1 MCLNLEWDE
10 TDWILNHSRVVYDG
24 TNPPKPRPQ
33 RQWPPGINGEA
44 CELLFG
50 GLTKLKERVMGDRKH
65 LCMSFI
71 FCAFQPLLTF
81 YEKAT

>member
-1 MCLNLEWDE
+1 MVRDLQFHAVKRILELELW
-10 TDWILNHSRVVYDG
+10 TRVVYDG

-50 GLTKLKERVMGDRKH
+50 GLTKLKERVMEDRKH
-65 LCMSFI
+65 LCKSFK
-71 FCAFQPLLTF
+71 FCLYRLAYLL
-81 YEKAT
+81 

>member
-1 MCLNLEWDE
+1 M
-10 TDWILNHSRVVYDG
+10 LNHSRVVYDG

-50 GLTKLKERVMGDRKH
+50 GLTRLKERVMEDRKH
-65 LCMSFI
+65 LCMSFTLFFTASVI
-71 FCAFQPLLTF
+71 FC
-81 YEKAT
+81 EKAS

>member
-1 MCLNLEWDE
+1 MVGGLCSCAVKEIMGLIL
-10 TDWILNHSRVVYDG
+10 WIRVVYDG

-50 GLTKLKERVMGDRKH
+50 GLTKLKERAMGDRKH
-65 LCMSFI
+65 VCTS
-71 FCAFQPLLTF
+71 
-81 YEKAT
+81 

>member
-1 MCLNLEWDE
+1 MVGGLYSCVVKGIVGL
-10 TDWILNHSRVVYDG
+10 ILLIRVVYDG

-33 RQWPPGINGEA
+33 REWPPGINGEA

-65 LCMSFI
+65 VCTS
-71 FCAFQPLLTF
+71 
-81 YEKAT
+81 